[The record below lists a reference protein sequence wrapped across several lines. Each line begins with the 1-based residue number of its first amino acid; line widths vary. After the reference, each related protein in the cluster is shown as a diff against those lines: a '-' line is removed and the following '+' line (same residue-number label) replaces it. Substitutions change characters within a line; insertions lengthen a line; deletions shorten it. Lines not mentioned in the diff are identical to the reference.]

1 MTGYV
6 ATIITFL
13 LLYYYI
19 ILFRAL
25 LDRSPTLY
33 STFLLAAPRG
43 PKLTISPSKT
53 KVGDTVRITVQG
65 FQLGPSVVSFQHS
78 GPLKGKTL

>member
-1 MTGYV
+1 M
-6 ATIITFL
+6 L
-13 LLYYYI
+13 LLLLLF

-43 PKLTISPSKT
+43 PKLTISPSKA

-65 FQLGPSVVSFQHS
+65 FQLRPSAVSFQHS
-78 GPLKGKTL
+78 GPLKGKAL